1 MKKKL
6 VALLCV
12 GALALSLTACTEKSD
27 QAAAE
32 AETQDTTEAADAS
45 DAPEETDTQGTE
57 DVQESSGGTKQIA
70 YLTPGLDLPFW
81 RYLANGIENEVIDS
95 GMDATVQVYDSN
107 NSSEIQLQNAQ
118 DAIAKQ
124 VDMIIISPTDSSSC
138 PAVLAMAEDAEIPV
152 VIADIGTD
160 SGKYDAFIVTP
171 NAEGSQE
178 LGEYVLQY
186 MKDNGVAGTAAQI
199 TGSLARN
206 NIKARYEG
214 FNAALEKFNVELVD
228 YTQMSQFTRAE
239 AEGFTQDLMTTY
251 GDLGVVFVHMDEPT
265 LGAVKAVQNAD
276 KGDSVIVCGFD
287 GTPETV
293 QEIEAGR
300 LLAAAIQQ
308 PALMGKLA
316 VQAASQIFN
325 GETPEEQIDV
335 PTLLVTAEN
344 CGDEEVVKQLQENVF
359 PESKAK

>member
-12 GALALSLTACTEKSD
+12 GAMVLSMVACGAKEEP
-27 QAAAE
+27 AAAD
-32 AETQDTTEAADAS
+32 TQETEAAQTEATETE
-45 DAPEETDTQGTE
+45 APAEEGE
-57 DVQESSGGTKQIA
+57 AKQIA

-95 GMDATVQVYDSN
+95 GMNATVQVYDSK
-107 NSSEIQLQNAQ
+107 NSSETQLQNAQ

-124 VDMIIISPTDSSSC
+124 VDLIIISPTDSSSC
-138 PAVLAMAEDAEIPV
+138 PAVLSLAEEASIPV

-160 SGKYDAFIVTP
+160 SGTYAAFIVTP

-186 MKDNGVAGTAAQI
+186 MKDNNITGRAAQI
-199 TGSLARN
+199 TGPLARN

-214 FNAALEKFNVELVD
+214 FNAALDKFGVELAD
-228 YTQMSQFTRAE
+228 YSQMSQFTRAE
-239 AEGFTQDLMTTY
+239 AEGIAQDLMTTY
-251 GDLGVVFVHMDEPT
+251 TDLGVIFAHMDEPT

-293 QEIEAGR
+293 TSIESGE

-308 PALMGKLA
+308 PALMGKYA
-316 VQAASQIFN
+316 VQAAQQIFA

-335 PTLLVTAEN
+335 PTLLVTVEN
-344 CGDEEVVKQLQENVF
+344 CADEDVMKQLEENVF